1 MHFLDREE
9 SPQTAFWITDRIT
22 IKKTISSGCNVRWD
36 GKIYADF
43 EGSSIGKIYIVH
55 NSEKWFN
62 HKQRKTTEFCFPGC
76 FRAGDRILLADDS
89 NEDWWK
95 VGTNPIPS
103 PSCNFKTLLKYHK
116 QSLKQFE

>member
-1 MHFLDREE
+1 MLGGMEKYM
-9 SPQTAFWITDRIT
+9 QIL
-22 IKKTISSGCNVRWD
+22 K
-36 GKIYADF
+36 
-43 EGSSIGKIYIVH
+43 GSSIGKIYIVH

-95 VGTNPIPS
+95 VSTNPIPS

-116 QSLKQFE
+116 QSLKLFEQNQHVSSFYMFTFLFSPGGN